1 MELVRDILDKQV
13 VDRNETKMGKVDG
26 IVAELREGA
35 PPRVAF
41 IEIGSVA
48 LARRLG
54 PRLGRLVSRLSAR
67 LGGEAHREP
76 YRVPWQKVRDIGVD
90 IELDLEVHETTIFDW
105 QDWLRDHVIGKIPG
119 ASS

>member
-1 MELVRDILDKQV
+1 MFECVTPAL
-13 VDRNETKMGKVDG
+13 VDRRQTKIGKVRGRAAPGRAAAHRLDRDRVG
-26 IVAELREGA
+26 GA
-35 PPRVAF
+35 RAPAWAAPRA
-41 IEIGSVA
+41 A
-48 LARRLG
+48 
-54 PRLGRLVSRLSAR
+54 RLSSLGG

-119 ASS
+119 A

>member
-1 MELVRDILDKQV
+1 MDLIRDILDKQL
-13 VDRNETKMGKVDG
+13 VDRRETKIGKVDG
-26 IVAELREGA
+26 LVAELREGE

-41 IEIGSVA
+41 IEVGSVA

-54 PRLGRLVSRLSAR
+54 PRLAQLVSRLCAR

-76 YRVPWQKVRDIGVD
+76 YRIAWQKVRDIGVD
-90 IELDLEVHETTIFDW
+90 IELDLEVHETTVFDW

-119 ASS
+119 A